1 MSGSV
6 MLGGFAKNW
15 RISRVGYAYAIQL
28 GKMLQPERQFEND
41 GEVPYLKSQHV
52 QAGVIFSED
61 LPLMWAN
68 LAETSKYGVRDGD
81 LLVCEGGDVGR
92 AAMAVQVPE
101 DTIIQNALHR
111 VRSSGGN
118 SLSYLLYV
126 LLHVKNH
133 GWFDIIC
140 NKSTIAHLTREKLS
154 ALAIPLPP
162 PLVQQSIAAH
172 LDRETAKID
181 TLIAKKRELI
191 AKLKEQ
197 RSALISR
204 TVTRGL
210 PPEAAQATGLDP
222 NPPMKNSGVAWLGE
236 VPAHWTVKPVKFLTQ
251 IVRGQFTH
259 RPRNDPSLYDGAYPF
274 VQTGDIARAKRYVT
288 EYSQTLNDLGLAVS
302 KQFPEGTLVMTIAA
316 NIGDMAVINFPAC
329 FPDSIVGFIPTA
341 RVDIDFLY
349 YLFLAMKRE
358 LLATATLN
366 TQLNLN
372 VERIAAIDAVQ
383 PPVNE
388 QRKIADYLDKACG
401 EIDSLLLKVETAITR
416 LTEYRAALITAA
428 VTGQLD
434 IAPAK

>member
-1 MSGSV
+1 
-6 MLGGFAKNW
+6 
-15 RISRVGYAYAIQL
+15 
-28 GKMLQPERQFEND
+28 
-41 GEVPYLKSQHV
+41 
-52 QAGVIFSED
+52 
-61 LPLMWAN
+61 
-68 LAETSKYGVRDGD
+68 
-81 LLVCEGGDVGR
+81 
-92 AAMAVQVPE
+92 
-101 DTIIQNALHR
+101 
-111 VRSSGGN
+111 
-118 SLSYLLYV
+118 
-126 LLHVKNH
+126 
-133 GWFDIIC
+133 
-140 NKSTIAHLTREKLS
+140 
-154 ALAIPLPP
+154 
-162 PLVQQSIAAH
+162 
-172 LDRETAKID
+172 
-181 TLIAKKRELI
+181 
-191 AKLKEQ
+191 
-197 RSALISR
+197 
-204 TVTRGL
+204 
-210 PPEAAQATGLDP
+210 
-222 NPPMKNSGVAWLGE
+222 

-259 RPRNDPSLYDGAYPF
+259 RPRNDPSLYDGTYPF

-383 PPVNE
+383 PPVSE
-388 QRKIADYLDKACG
+388 QRKIADYLDRACG
-401 EIDSLLLKVETAITR
+401 EIDSLLFKVETVITR

-434 IAPAK
+434 VR

>member
-1 MSGSV
+1 MSGFPSPGNLRSAPEDWTRV
-6 MLGGFAKNW
+6 RLKFAVDYINEKVDFEGDGEYVALEN
-15 RISRVGYAYAIQL
+15 ISSWTSIRLPSETPLEPSSQTNRFQSGDVLFGKLRPYLAKVLLVDFDGYASSECL
-28 GKMLQPERQFEND
+28 VLRGKAVLPEFVRYWCLSKDFIELVD
-41 GEVPYLKSQHV
+41 GSTF
-52 QAGVIFSED
+52 G
-61 LPLMWAN
+61 
-68 LAETSKYGVRDGD
+68 SKMP
-81 LLVCEGGDVGR
+81 R
-92 AAMAVQVPE
+92 ADWDFIGNTV
-101 DTIIQNALHR
+101 AL
-111 VRSSGGN
+111 
-118 SLSYLLYV
+118 
-126 LLHVKNH
+126 
-133 GWFDIIC
+133 I
-140 NKSTIAHLTREKLS
+140 
-154 ALAIPLPP
+154 PP
-162 PLVQQSIAAH
+162 PPVQRAIAAH

-210 PPEAAQATGLDP
+210 PPEAAQAAGLDP
-222 NPPMKNSGVAWLGE
+222 NPPMKDSGVEWIGE

-428 VTGQLD
+428 VTGQLE
-434 IAPAK
+434 ISSTG